1 MARQTSSAPLSDFLL
16 NQYEKPGGEKYG
28 VEIKKVYFKKKVVG
42 LSEKNPLETL
52 LNKNFITE
60 EEINAS
66 QHYVQDYTMANMPR
80 HAKPNWGD
88 TPKVANDKDDEIG
101 DSWDKQCK
109 AEESVNHVK
118 FLLQSADTEYQLKP
132 DAKGKRTHK
141 AKKYIKILECVFENQ
156 KSIRYA
162 TSYLHM
168 NDSYIEDRIK
178 EMLKIMFNYYEL

>member
-1 MARQTSSAPLSDFLL
+1 MARQSSSAPLSDFVL

-28 VEIKKVYFKKKVVG
+28 VEIKKVYFKKKAVG

-60 EEINAS
+60 EEFNVAKK
-66 QHYVQDYTMANMPR
+66 YVLDHTMANMPK

-88 TPKVANDKDDEIG
+88 TARATNDNDDG
-101 DSWDKQCK
+101 KADLWDRQCK
-109 AEESVNHVK
+109 AEECVNHIK
-118 FLLQSADTEYQLKP
+118 FLLQSADTEYQLRP
-132 DAKGKRTHK
+132 DTKGKRTHK
-141 AKKYIKILECVFENQ
+141 AKKYIKILECVFEKQ
-156 KSIRYA
+156 KSISYS

-178 EMLKIMFNYYEL
+178 EMLKIILGYYE